1 MALIPVSGATPAWAA
16 LPDDGGVYAV
26 VLRGAVDDGAHRPGA
41 VQDDRRAA
49 PQRTHVE
56 GTSAHQPDLFAHGE
70 DDLHRTHGLSAR
82 AGGLE
87 RFENGGDA
95 GLVIGAQ
102 YRRAVAAD
110 HAGIQP
116 RPDAAA
122 RLHGVEVG
130 AEDDWLGR
138 GSAGQPAND
147 VVLGVGRHRAA
158 QVAQTLGHDSAN
170 RRLLTGG
177 AINTGE
183 GAERLDESLFVDCA
197 RRLSVSHRVSPVDSR
212 AIIAAAGRTSPPGPL
227 STMMERGSAAE
238 AAASLTRRR
247 SF

>member
-16 LPDDGGVYAV
+16 RPMMVASM
-26 VLRGAVDDGAHRPGA
+26 RSCCGALLMMVPTAPGA

-87 RFENGGDA
+87 RFENGSDA

-102 YRRAVAAD
+102 HRRAVAAD
-110 HAGIQP
+110 HTIVQP

-158 QVAQTLGHDSAN
+158 QVAQTLGHDCAN

-177 AINTGE
+177 AINAGE
-183 GAERLDESLFVDCA
+183 GS
-197 RRLSVSHRVSPVDSR
+197 
-212 AIIAAAGRTSPPGPL
+212 RTSRRVALHGL
-227 STMMERGSAAE
+227 RSSA
-238 AAASLTRRR
+238 LG
-247 SF
+247 